1 MGGVELG
8 GVDLASGKCE
18 RQPLR
23 NADVDRCAK
32 HGNGGADRKRHRRS
46 ADDYDS
52 AGGGAGH
59 RPDGARPAADAIAH
73 ADAVTGSASI
83 AHADAVTGSA
93 SIADTDPN
101 ADPDA
106 VRLRHLT
113 GEQQRRLG

>member
-1 MGGVELG
+1 
-8 GVDLASGKCE
+8 VDLASGKCE

-83 AHADAVTGSA
+83 A
-93 SIADTDPN
+93 DTDPN